1 MSANLQTLADA
12 VAAALTAETW
22 PISGTT
28 VERANWVS
36 KDVEDLT
43 APAIIITPGG
53 IEPSRIH
60 RSNGVRKNYTVY
72 VYIAHRVETDAEVTA
87 ISDMAESL
95 VDRLYRH
102 SWDHS
107 VTFPNSIGS
116 PLSVQSEVN
125 PDDALNDRNVWRA
138 LVTAVYPSFQTG

>member
-12 VAAALTAETW
+12 VAAALVAETW

-28 VERANWVS
+28 VERLNWVQ
-36 KDVEDLT
+36 KDVEDLG
-43 APAIIITPGG
+43 APAIIVTPGG
-53 IEPSRIH
+53 FDPTRLH
-60 RSNGVRKNYTVY
+60 RSNGIRKNYTIY
-72 VYIAHRVETDAEVTA
+72 VFIAQRVETDADLTA

-102 SWDHS
+102 HWDAT
-107 VTFPNSIGS
+107 VTFPNYIGS
-116 PLSVQSEVN
+116 PLTVNCEVN

-138 LVTAVYPSFQTG
+138 AITVTYPSFQQG